1 MNAVDRERERRDDHC
16 PVCGEGIDW
25 SDGWHRLWQHGER
38 VLCWSTRDSFDV
50 AVLDLAHLND

>member
-1 MNAVDRERERRDDHC
+1 MSNAVDRERERRDDHC

-25 SDGWHRLWQHGER
+25 SDDAHRIVEESVWCG
-38 VLCWSTRDSFDV
+38 VDGGIFDV